1 MIDRFLRAFAPLAIL
16 FAAPA
21 AAKAP
26 ANPKL
31 IVTLVV
37 DQFAADLFAQYRPTY
52 TGGLKRLSGGVAFV
66 NGYQSHAAT
75 ETCPG
80 HATILTGRH
89 PAATGIV
96 ANEWYDRASGKT
108 LYCVAVPGAD
118 PKARGP
124 ENLRVDTLG
133 SWLKASAPRS
143 RSVAVSGKD
152 RAAIMLAGHHADA
165 VYWWS
170 GGEGFV
176 TSPDAGPS
184 DPAVTAPAEQFDQ
197 AQFAAWRASPPAL
210 WPAEVP
216 ARCTA
221 LERPEQFGAV
231 SFSGHV
237 PPDGAAVGPG
247 DKRFAGQLAGSP
259 LLDWLTLGFAEQLV
273 ASRHLGRGRATDLLA
288 ISLSATD
295 YIGHRYG
302 KGGPEMC
309 AQLAALDLALGTFF
323 ARLDALKVPYLVVL
337 TADHGSSDAA
347 ERAAR
352 NGSPGSHR
360 LDGRTL
366 MEALNAHLRQ
376 TFTLAAD
383 PIKGGDLQDMT
394 IQTGDPALDLRV
406 RAETVSW
413 LQGKPDIVQV
423 LTRDQV
429 AAAAP
434 PRGTAPD
441 KLTMAERFHESF
453 DPARSGDVFA
463 VVADHVSTIVPRKP
477 GDAVAGH
484 GSPWDYDRRVPIL
497 FWWPGAASKTVT
509 RPIET
514 VDIAPTLAAIA
525 GVRTPRLDG
534 RCLPEVAEC
543 PAQ

>member
-1 MIDRFLRAFAPLAIL
+1 MIGRFLRALVPLVIL
-16 FAAPA
+16 FAVPATATAPA
-21 AAKAP
+21 KP
-26 ANPKL
+26 RL

-37 DQFAADLFAQYRPTY
+37 DQFAADLFQQYRPSY
-52 TGGLKRLSGGVAFV
+52 TGGLKRLADGVSFV

-89 PAATGIV
+89 PAASGIV
-96 ANEWYDRASGKT
+96 ANEWFDRASGKS
-108 LYCVAVPGAD
+108 LYCVALPRDD

-124 ENLRVDTLG
+124 QNLRVDTLG
-133 SWLKASAPRS
+133 TWLKASEPGAQVVS
-143 RSVAVSGKD
+143 VSGKD
-152 RAAIMLAGHHADA
+152 RAAIMLAGRDADA
-165 VYWWS
+165 VYWW
-170 GGEGFV
+170 GDEGFV
-176 TSPDAGPS
+176 TSRAAGPDGS
-184 DPAVTAPAEQFDQ
+184 TVTGPARQFH
-197 AQFAAWRASPPAL
+197 ASQFAAWAKTPPAL
-210 WPAEVP
+210 WPADVP
-216 ARCTA
+216 ARCVA

-231 SFSGHV
+231 ALSGHV
-237 PPDGAAVGPG
+237 PPDGAAVTPG
-247 DKRFAGQLAGSP
+247 DKSFADQLAGSP
-259 LLDWLTLGFAEQLV
+259 LFDRLALDFAGRLI
-273 ASRHLGRGRATDLLA
+273 ATRHLGRGRATDLLA
-288 ISLSATD
+288 VSLSATD

-309 AQLAALDLALGTFF
+309 AQLAALDQALGQFF
-323 ARLDALKVPYLVVL
+323 ARLDALKVPYVVVL

-360 LDGRTL
+360 LDGKAL
-366 MEALNAHLRQ
+366 LEALNAHLRQ
-376 TFTLAAD
+376 TFALAGD
-383 PIKGGDLQDMT
+383 PIKGGDLQDMA

-413 LQGKPDIVQV
+413 LQGKPDIAQV

-434 PRGTAPD
+434 PRGTSPE
-441 KLTMAERFHESF
+441 KLTMAERFHEGF

-463 VVADHVSTIVPRKP
+463 VVAEHVSTIVPRKP

-497 FWWPGAASKTVT
+497 FWWPGAAGETVI

-543 PAQ
+543 PAP